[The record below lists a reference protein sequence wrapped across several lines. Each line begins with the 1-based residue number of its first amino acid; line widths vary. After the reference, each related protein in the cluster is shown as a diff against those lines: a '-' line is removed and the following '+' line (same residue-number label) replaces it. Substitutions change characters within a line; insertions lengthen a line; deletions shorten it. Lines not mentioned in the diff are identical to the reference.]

1 MIRTLT
7 VTKDM
12 QLKYDLPVEELSGEE
27 VSWFW
32 VDFEKASDNE
42 LTLLSRHFHFHPL
55 AIEDCLQT
63 LQRPKIDYYEGY
75 NFFTFNALNQE
86 TLEIDEIGIFV
97 GSNYIVSFHMK
108 GLSEIDECWKK
119 VGSNGNA
126 PDKGPTYV
134 MYLIVDKIV
143 DQYFPAIY
151 KIEDYLDKMDNN
163 IKGKSVSSLMDEV
176 FDIREDLLNLR
187 RTVNSMRDLLYR
199 VLNSE
204 RLNGFKE
211 YRLYFSDIY
220 DHLLKLS
227 DMIESDRDITSDM
240 RDSFLSI
247 STSRMNKNMMM
258 LTVISTIFMPL
269 TFIVGVYGMNFDFMP
284 ELNWEYGYFVIMG
297 IMLIL
302 GVSMFFWFKRKGWF
316 KL

>member
-7 VTKDM
+7 ITKDM
-12 QLKYDLPVEELSGEE
+12 KLKSNVPVELLSQEE

-32 VDFEKASDNE
+32 VDFEKPCESE
-42 LTLLSRHFHFHPL
+42 LALLSKYFHFHPL

-63 LQRPKIDYYEGY
+63 LQRPKLDYYEGY
-75 NFFTFNALNQE
+75 NFFTFNALNQKN
-86 TLEIDEIGIFV
+86 LEAEEIGIFV
-97 GSNYIVSFHMK
+97 GNNYIVSIHINW
-108 GLSEIDECWKK
+108 LSEIDECWQK
-119 VGSNGNA
+119 VISSESSW
-126 PDKGPTYV
+126 DRGPTFV
-134 MYLIVDKIV
+134 MYSIMDKIV

-151 KIEDYLDKMDNN
+151 KIEDHLDKLDNN
-163 IKGKSVSSLMDEV
+163 VKGKSVRILMNEV
-176 FDIREDLLNLR
+176 FDIRGDLLELR

-227 DMIESDRDITSDM
+227 DMIESNRDITSDM
-240 RDSFLSI
+240 RDSYLSI
-247 STSRMNKNMMM
+247 SSNRMNTNMMM

-269 TFIVGVYGMNFDFMP
+269 TFIAGVYGMNFDFMP
-284 ELNWEYGYFVIMG
+284 ELRWEYGYFIIVG
-297 IMLIL
+297 IMVTI
-302 GVSMFFWFKRKGWF
+302 GVAMFFWFKRKGWF
-316 KL
+316 NL